1 MELKMTNEENS
12 ILIRF
17 GVITML
23 LVTYLCIK
31 LSNNNFANLL
41 SVKNIILVCLVLGA
55 CIFTTVLI
63 FNSKLRY
70 LVIKHDSIIR
80 LISMFYGLIVIVL

>member
-1 MELKMTNEENS
+1 MTNEENS
-12 ILIRF
+12 LIIRF
-17 GVITML
+17 GVIAIL
-23 LVTYLCIK
+23 LKTYLCIK
-31 LSNNNFANLL
+31 LSNNNFADLL

-55 CIFTTVLI
+55 CIFTTALV
-63 FNSKLRY
+63 FSSKLRY